1 MMDEKTI
8 KNIFNFLEK
17 NDNIKAPF
25 LWKLENNIPLSK
37 EELNFKGNLNLELK
51 NITSLPEGLKV
62 EGNLFLNDCKN
73 LTSLPEGLKV
83 GENLLLNNCTNLTLL
98 PEGLQVG
105 GYLDLQNC
113 TGLTLLP
120 EGMEVGEN
128 LYIRKTLLKNYSD
141 EELREMIKPGFIGG
155 KIL

>member
-1 MMDEKTI
+1 MMEKETL
-8 KNIFNFLEK
+8 KNIMHFLEK
-17 NDNIKAPF
+17 KDNKSSIK
-25 LWKLENNIPLSK
+25 WKLLNK
-37 EELNFKGNLNLELK
+37 EPFTEDDLYVNGNLNLFGSEIK
-51 NITSLPEGLKV
+51 SLPEGLKV

-83 GENLLLNNCTNLTLL
+83 GESLLLNNCTNLTLL

-120 EGMEVGEN
+120 KGMEVGEN

-141 EELREMIKPGFIGG
+141 EELREMIKPGFIEGE
-155 KIL
+155 IIR

>member
-1 MMDEKTI
+1 MEKETLKSI
-8 KNIFNFLEK
+8 MRFLEK
-17 NDNIKAPF
+17 EDNKSSIK
-25 LWKLENNIPLSK
+25 WKLLNK
-37 EELNFKGNLNLELK
+37 EPFTEEDLYVNGNLNLFGLK
-51 NITSLPEGLKV
+51 IKSLPEGLKV

-83 GENLLLNNCTNLTLL
+83 GESLLLNNCTNLTLL

-105 GYLDLQNC
+105 GYLDLQESSIKS
-113 TGLTLLP
+113 LP